1 MVWIDYAIIAVI
13 AFSSLVS
20 LIRGFVRE
28 ALSLV
33 TWGCVFVASHYYTYL
48 SVWFTGFEDELVRNG
63 IAIAVLF
70 IATLIVGAIVN
81 FVIGQLW
88 QKMGSSGTDRVLGVC
103 FGALPRDLVA
113 AILFFDPLPGV
124 KSEDWSKS
132 QSPQFS
138 FIIRWFFD
146 YLQSSS
152 NSCPERKCSEMW
164 LNEEKRRMCGIV
176 GIAGVM
182 PVNQSIYDALTV
194 LQHRGQDA
202 AGIITIDANNCFRLR
217 KANGLVSD
225 VFEARHMQR
234 LQGSMG
240 IGHVRYPTAGSS
252 SASEAQP
259 FYVNSPYG
267 IAPPSTGS

>member
-33 TWGCVFVASHYYTYL
+33 TWGCAFFVASHYYTYL

-81 FVIGQLW
+81 FVIGQLVE
-88 QKMGSSGTDRVLGVC
+88 KTVVRHRSGAGRLFRCVARCVDCCRHSLLSRLLYRGVE
-103 FGALPRDLVA
+103 
-113 AILFFDPLPGV
+113 
-124 KSEDWSKS
+124 SEDWSKS
-132 QSPQFS
+132 QLIPQFS

-152 NSCPERKCSEMW
+152 SFLPR
-164 LNEEKRRMCGIV
+164 
-176 GIAGVM
+176 A
-182 PVNQSIYDALTV
+182 
-194 LQHRGQDA
+194 
-202 AGIITIDANNCFRLR
+202 
-217 KANGLVSD
+217 
-225 VFEARHMQR
+225 
-234 LQGSMG
+234 
-240 IGHVRYPTAGSS
+240 
-252 SASEAQP
+252 
-259 FYVNSPYG
+259 
-267 IAPPSTGS
+267 